1 MLPGGGYK
9 REQLASLSNFSR
21 LRAKNKTYAIIAAT
35 FVAVLFSALVSLV
48 PSAMPFS
55 GQLGLDV
62 PSASAATQLSFTL
75 SQAIAVRVLDSTATS
90 EITNLSY
97 NISPSPSGFTTRNSA
112 VVDVATS
119 NETGYSLSMT
129 SDYRID
135 GTSSDPSAPN
145 YSATS
150 TAAYTTALV
159 PSPASGISVNI
170 PTSISATKNYWNY
183 GTSWNE
189 DLEDALNN
197 TTNYTGG
204 TSTNKVIPA
213 HTTSDTIRS
222 DVDVPTDSSKTTI
235 NIDVNASEDIPTG
248 TYNNRLVFTA
258 VGNPIPAD
266 YTLTYDKNTTDTV
279 SNLPSPSTWS
289 GVASSHT
296 FTIPDTSG
304 EGTLPAMTR
313 DGYKLVGWSTS
324 ATERQGSGSGP
335 DGLYVAGDTYTVNA
349 TSRVYPA
356 HDTGEATL
364 YAFWEVAFSCV
375 ANQICYNSNGAD
387 VVGTMENQTTVYMT
401 SSTSAGSTDDAAL
414 SGSTTEFTLYS
425 PNFSRTGYGFAG
437 WNTKADGTGTMF
449 GPNQT
454 LTTSDSTLTSAMQS
468 SLGSKGLIFYAIWV
482 PSAGNLQTW
491 TGCSSL
497 TSGQVTALTDS
508 RDSQTYAVAKL
519 ADDKCWTIE
528 NMRYKPTAG
537 TETTS
542 FSISNPGTQ
551 QYSLTNIDRTLD
563 PLAVSN
569 QGSPYY
575 QWYSYGGQYSWLSSI
590 NTTTNGSSNYSNW
603 NTATSSYT
611 TTGTTMAARTATDAV
626 KNANICPAGWRLPR
640 SAYSGSTTN
649 ATANNDFPYLNN
661 ALNSSYSSVS
671 TFEASNNWRKYPNNF
686 VFAGRWDGANA
697 FYRGTYGLYWSSSVY
712 DSSRAYYLRFYSTY
726 VSPANNYYKRVG
738 YSVRCVYSF

>member
-1 MLPGGGYK
+1 
-9 REQLASLSNFSR
+9 
-21 LRAKNKTYAIIAAT
+21 
-35 FVAVLFSALVSLV
+35 
-48 PSAMPFS
+48 MPFS

-129 SDYRID
+129 SDYRVD

-145 YSATS
+145 YSSTS

-170 PTSISATKNYWNY
+170 PTSITATKNYWNY

-279 SNLPSPSTWS
+279 SNLPSPDAWS

-296 FTIPDTSG
+296 FAIPATTTMS
-304 EGTLPAMTR
+304 R
-313 DGYKLVGWSTS
+313 DGYNFIGWSTS
-324 ATERQGSGSGP
+324 SSERRGSGSGP

-364 YAFWEVAFSCV
+364 YAIWEKIFSCV
-375 ANQICYNSNGAD
+375 ANQICYNPNGAN
-387 VVGTMENQTTVYMT
+387 VVGEMPNQTQVYLNSADNNYKTDTIT
-401 SSTSAGSTDDAAL
+401 S
-414 SGSTTEFTLYS
+414 STTEFTLYA

-437 WNTKADGTGTMF
+437 WNTKADGSGTMF

-454 LTTSDSTLTSAMQS
+454 LTTSDSTLTSTMRS
-468 SLGSKGLIFYAIWV
+468 DLGTKGLIFHAIWV
-482 PSAGNLQTW
+482 ASAGDLQGWDGCDNLAQ
-491 TGCSSL
+491 GS
-497 TSGQVTALTDS
+497 VTALTDT
-508 RDSQTYAVAKL
+508 RDGQTYAVAKL
-519 ADDKCWTIE
+519 ADNRCWMIE
-528 NMRYKPTAG
+528 NMRYQGAG
-537 TETTS
+537 TS
-542 FSISNPGTQ
+542 SNSWGTNSSS
-551 QYSLTNIDRTLD
+551 YYYNYTNIDRNLT
-563 PLAVSN
+563 A
-569 QGSPYY
+569 SPTANSSTGA
-575 QWYSYGGQYSWLSSI
+575 QWYSYGAYYSWSA
-590 NTTTNGSSNYSNW
+590 
-603 NTATSSYT
+603 ATVNACP
-611 TTGTTMAARTATDAV
+611 TGWGVPTGGT
-626 KNANICPAGWRLPR
+626 
-640 SAYSGSTTN
+640 SGQFQ
-649 ATANNDFPYLNN
+649 ALNN
-661 ALNSSYSSVS
+661 AVASGDT
-671 TFEASNNWRKYPNNF
+671 TFTGSNALRKYPNNF
-686 VFAGRWDGANA
+686 VLSGHWSGSNANNRGR
-697 FYRGTYGLYWSSSVY
+697 YTYYWSSSRQSSYSY
-712 DSSRAYYLRFYSTY
+712 DMDLYPIGVRLD
-726 VSPANNYYKRVG
+726 NYCFRYEGFV
-738 YSVRCVYSF
+738 VRCWSP